1 MLRYSGG
8 LFEICSPYVY
18 AVFRLIRYSD
28 GLIDICSPYIVL
40 RYGEQ
45 LSEIFLLC
53 LKSYY
58 VHTRSS
64 FICSSFIFPH
74 SSVNYSSARLSGA
87 ENLAAIDKSCYI
99 I

>member
-8 LFEICSPYVY
+8 FFEICSLYVYAVFRVFRYSDGLIDICSPYVC
-18 AVFRLIRYSD
+18 AAFRLIRYSD

-53 LKSYY
+53 LKSSQRQK
-58 VHTRSS
+58 TM
-64 FICSSFIFPH
+64 
-74 SSVNYSSARLSGA
+74 
-87 ENLAAIDKSCYI
+87 EYI
-99 I
+99 VRKPAPCA